1 LSNILGKISRAADAF
16 AEVITEDLRSDNTVK
31 MYRYSD
37 FKELFIS
44 KRKEYPQ
51 ICKCTISIQ
60 QGKQFDDMVFAGNKY
75 IIRIVMLE
83 ESKRPICAKGTTDEY
98 VGALVIADGIDKAL
112 KDFMGE
118 KTEKTV
124 VMGGK

>member
-1 LSNILGKISRAADAF
+1 MSNIFDKISRAADAF

-37 FKELFIS
+37 FKDLFMS
-44 KRKEYPQ
+44 KRKTYPQ

-60 QGKQFDDMVFAGNKY
+60 QGKQFDDMVFAENKY
-75 IIRIVMLE
+75 IIRIVMLD
-83 ESKRPICAKGTTDEY
+83 ESKRPICANGAADEY
-98 VGALVIADGIDKAL
+98 VGALVITDGIDKAL
-112 KDFMGE
+112 KDFMGK

-124 VMGGK
+124 VVGGR